1 MNRRW
6 KQKWGSAWLPVVML
20 GLFLLSPQMLG
31 CATCYGQ
38 SDSELAKGMNWGIIT
53 MIFVVYLVIFSII
66 GFFVFIV
73 RRSALASV
81 EDSQKVSGE
90 ISP

>member
-1 MNRRW
+1 M
-6 KQKWGSAWLPVVML
+6 VIL
-20 GLFLLSPQMLG
+20 GIVFLSPRLLG
-31 CATCYGQ
+31 CATCFGQ

-53 MIFVVYLVIFSII
+53 MIFVVYMVIFSII

-81 EDSQKVSGE
+81 EDSTEVNGE
-90 ISP
+90 ISH